1 MNSEID
7 EYIEQLVEEIKNK
20 NFIGTEEEIA
30 IQQILYLD
38 KYIKENI
45 DYGFEA
51 IQYLIEHPNLPNP
64 FSDMF
69 TEKGFFEEND
79 YTNKRSAVCGSI
91 SRVAYKVLNK
101 LGIETDFVWGHVGN
115 IGHRW
120 NIITIGNKKYM
131 IDFTINLVKF
141 KCNQEEYVN
150 AANMLGIN
158 DRDNEF
164 LFFDKLIDNET
175 IGGFKIGS
183 NGHEDNI
190 DLNGNFIDITSNP
203 YELYPN
209 LSILSQEQI
218 MFYRQNMETR
228 IYK

>member
-1 MNSEID
+1 MNDNVEH
-7 EYIEQLVEEIKNK
+7 LVEEIKSK
-20 NFIGTEEEIA
+20 DFCGTEEEIA

-51 IQYLIEHPNLPNP
+51 ILYNIEHPNLPNP
-64 FSDMF
+64 FFDMF
-69 TEKGFFEEND
+69 TEKGFFEENS

-91 SRVAYKVLNK
+91 SMVAYKVLNK
-101 LGIETDFVWGHVGN
+101 LGIKTDFIWGHVGN

-120 NIITIGNKKYM
+120 NIVTVGDKEYM
-131 IDFTINLVKF
+131 IDFTVNLVMHKR
-141 KCNQEEYVN
+141 NQEEYIS

-158 DRDNEF
+158 SYDKEF
-164 LFFDKLIDNET
+164 LFFDRLMDMET
-175 IGGFKIGS
+175 IGGFTIGP

-190 DLNGNFIDITSNP
+190 DSNGNFIDVTDNP

-209 LSILSQEQI
+209 LSTLSQEQI
-218 MFYRQNMETR
+218 MFYRQNIETKS
-228 IYK
+228 YK